1 MDTKALINETLKYL
15 EKDANG
21 NPKYRF
27 EVYNTGAT
35 NYVNEKVRAITGISL
50 GENIEEDR
58 IPVSVYTVG
67 DLFGTL
73 SDTGTDI
80 IENIDALPGTLD
92 NIKVSLKMFGFS
104 ALDSTI
110 DIIKAAVIPIET
122 LQTINEVYRVAR
134 PLVEKV
140 VDIASIMFRYENAS
154 KVIQDVLQYLGRVAV
169 SAAKNYLEKL
179 FNILM
184 DMPVFAI
191 YENSDAVNLSGAY
204 STLSEA
210 ANSLIDGMAQ
220 GAFKE
225 ITKYANLANIKTF
238 EPKYN
243 EIGISVPNDIIDIF
257 SDVSTRKI
265 YIASEHKI
273 YTVDSDYNAEQI
285 LETEDSIQNVF
296 CFKNSI
302 YYITGSTVK
311 KISGVSTVTV
321 LSISG
326 STLSV
331 INSNPV
337 FIYSSSD
344 ASLYKPN
351 EQTAFLPIG
360 NVQFH
365 TYDAENNVV
374 YFIIKEG
381 SDFKRLK
388 MTQDKDE
395 NYQVETSGPLSS
407 TPYGMA
413 YFDGSLY
420 IVLKDDS
427 GKYYMSKMV
436 AGLSFNPTDYTIT
449 GHEPSNDRVIWCDG
463 SYATDGNSIYSV
475 SNEAIAYQAQ
485 TSENIN
491 CITKRNYNKIDYYV
505 CSGGLNLYITK
516 IGPSLLWN
524 TKRLNLT
531 TEEKNGDH
539 DSVPDNVGGIT
550 WFSNAYGDFL
560 LVNSQNHIYV
570 YNNMSEIFDIVDPN
584 AETPIKYKEFK
595 SFNDWFTIE
604 ETPIQ
609 SVDYAS
615 KLDLKD
621 GCIVTAVR
629 VINKQIYIALY
640 SPNYMFGSS
649 VPKCGIY
656 KACVTGSDGS
666 ITIDYDHPA
675 AFSNTKLKIYS
686 FDYIN
691 KCWYYTDGSN
701 LYNATFASVVSLEL
715 EKSSDRAICI
725 TTIDGKI
732 AIHTS
737 KAILTEKSTETFTDI
752 KSIVKYSSE
761 TLPQVASTRN
771 TLLYSDGNCVY
782 NIINNGDDGIDADLF
797 QICYHNSPLP
807 FKLVQ
812 SCDAVFIVS
821 KNTIKK
827 IPLYSSLTSSNY
839 GCGYYSDTTLNKWYG
854 AAPYY
859 FASNVLNERK
869 NSEQRNI
876 FLLNFREN
884 FKVELTKLL
893 KNIPDAFV
901 KYTQESLTKQLK
913 KLGVEIEG
921 DDGQIIDLIIDSVSS
936 TTANSM
942 GMYIQNKFLE
952 KLGDDETYEIFA
964 TQVYNA
970 CVSDVTNNMTK
981 DFYDIFEELYNSII
995 IEAIMEKN
1003 LGKSG
1008 LSNALLRYYQNH
1020 KAEWAKSM
1028 TDLIDVDVVAQELYE
1043 IPLNTKYDVQLNTYR
1058 FDYENDTYKYEY
1070 IASPSAKFLKSNI
1083 LSGYLH
1089 EGKFYSD
1096 KEYTTELD
1104 PRVKVDDNYFDKENN
1119 ILCYGDGNG
1128 NYYTYKLQDYVLT
1141 SDTEVDT
1148 SKDYYAKTGDNQ
1160 YVYSLTED
1168 ETPKNNKP
1176 YFENKYSLSIDKTEV
1191 EGKTYYRKSGGDYN
1205 YTLQTDDI
1213 LPNDRNYFV
1222 KSEYALTSDIE
1233 IDETKTYYFKGY
1245 SPASGDVISGVQYY
1259 ELGYIETQDT
1269 KVDSNKNYYEYVD
1282 LSEFIGETSY
1292 KYDPASTDT
1301 KYSINYV
1308 KVEGE
1313 SLDLT
1318 ETYYTL
1324 NADGTYTIAYDV
1336 NEQYGPY
1343 YKVNGFTQDDNGG
1356 YIKYTVKKG
1365 DSTYSIVTNPI
1376 ANDLPTYYELT
1387 YIPVTGIEKTD
1398 GKYIIKYFE
1407 VKTPQ
1412 TNNLDEYYEKQD
1424 SSYTIAEDLTYIYN
1438 SDGTIAG
1445 VKRDRELYA
1454 MSYAEEEYIEVQ
1466 NPSFPVKNGY
1476 YEKDVYEQIIPGTS
1490 DNPKKDGLFERTL
1503 NSIIFTKVETPVKS
1517 ELPAYYEY
1525 DYSYSTVYDDGK
1537 VYIDLAAVSFPG
1549 EFDTEDKNWHNDF
1562 YFAALDAGERVTSE
1576 DLETA
1581 KTQAIT
1587 ELNALPYI
1595 VTPSDVWQM
1604 LITKAVSEYYI
1615 PIQGDQFRQIVL
1627 DSNMYPIQW
1636 NELPDEIDHNSFDY
1650 ALTALLYAIKQRLLT
1665 NITTLVDGGKVKCY
1679 SCIDASTV
1687 IQKMI
1692 NRNGVIWNNQIRMAK
1707 ARVSKATTVAEIK
1720 EVFSM
1725 VHAED
1730 DSRYMLKNLLDKQSR
1745 LYSNYIDQIIEAQ
1758 VINDND
1764 TEVVM

>member
-27 EVYNTGAT
+27 EVYNTGAS
-35 NYVNEKVRAITGISL
+35 NYIKDQARALLNADLGANES
-50 GENIEEDR
+50 EDK

-73 SDTGTDI
+73 SETGTDI
-80 IENIDALPGTLD
+80 IEDISALPGTLD
-92 NIKVSLKMFGFS
+92 NIKVSLKMFGFNTIS
-104 ALDSTI
+104 STI

-140 VDIASIMFRYENAS
+140 VDVASIMFRFENAA
-154 KVIQDVLQYLGRVAV
+154 KVAQDVLQYLGRIAV

-191 YENSDAVNLSGAY
+191 YENDDAVNLSGAY

-210 ANSLIDGMAQ
+210 ANGLIDGMAQ

-225 ITKYANLANIKTF
+225 IMKYANFSDTRTY

-243 EIGISVPNDIIDIF
+243 EIGVSVPDDIVDIF
-257 SDVSTRKI
+257 SDVNTRKI
-265 YIASEHKI
+265 YVATEHKI
-273 YTVDSDYNAEQI
+273 YTVESDYSAKQI
-285 LETEDSIQNVF
+285 FETEDSIQNVF
-296 CFKNSI
+296 YFENYV

-311 KISGVSTVTV
+311 KVSGNSVTTA

-326 STLSV
+326 STLSI
-331 INSNPV
+331 INSSPV

-344 ASLYKPN
+344 KSLYKPN

-360 NVQFH
+360 DVQFH
-365 TYDAENNVV
+365 TYDAENNVT
-374 YFIIKEG
+374 YFITKEG

-388 MTQDKDE
+388 MTQDKDG
-395 NYQVETSGPLSS
+395 NYQIETFGPLSNI
-407 TPYGMA
+407 PYGIA

-436 AGLSFNPTDYTIT
+436 AGLSFDYTEYT
-449 GHEPSNDRVIWCDG
+449 VEGQSPSNGLFVWSGD
-463 SYATDGNSIYSV
+463 SFTTDGNGIYAGP
-475 SNEAIAYQAQ
+475 NGTMKYQTQA
-485 TSENIN
+485 SENIN
-491 CITKRNYNKIDYYV
+491 CVTKRNYNGNNYYV
-505 CSGGLNLYITK
+505 CSGGLNLYVTK
-516 IGPSLLWN
+516 IGSSYLWN

-531 TEEKNGDH
+531 TTLKEDEH
-539 DSVPDNVGGIT
+539 ESIPDNVCGIT
-550 WFSNAYGDFL
+550 WFSNAYGNFL

-570 YNNMSEIFDIVDPN
+570 YNNMSDIFDVVDPA

-595 SFNDWFTIE
+595 SFSSWFTQSD
-604 ETPIQ
+604 TLIQ
-609 SVDYAS
+609 DVDYS
-615 KLDLKD
+615 YKFDLKD
-621 GCIVTAVR
+621 SCVVTAIR
-629 VINKQIYIALY
+629 VINGQLYIALY
-640 SPNYMFGSS
+640 SPNYMSGSS
-649 VPKCGIY
+649 VPKCGVY
-656 KACVTGSDGS
+656 KASINNSSGR
-666 ITIDYDHPA
+666 ITIDYDHPVA
-675 AFSNTKLKIYS
+675 CSNIKVKIYS

-691 KCWYYTDGSN
+691 KCWYYTDGSS
-701 LYNATFASVVSLEL
+701 LYNATFASMVDLEL
-715 EKSSDRAICI
+715 EEKSDRAIYI
-725 TTIDGKI
+725 TTIDGKVVI
-732 AIHTS
+732 YTA
-737 KAILTEKSTETFTDI
+737 KAILTETSTETFTDI
-752 KSIVKYSSE
+752 KSLVKYSSE

-782 NIINNGDDGIDADLF
+782 NMINNGEDDISADLF
-797 QICYHNSPLP
+797 QICYHDSPLQ
-807 FKLVQ
+807 FRLIQ

-839 GCGYYSDTTLNKWYG
+839 GCGYYSDTTLNRWYG

-921 DDGQIIDLIIDSVSS
+921 DDGQIVDLIIDSVSS

-952 KLGDDETYEIFA
+952 KIGDDETYETFA

-970 CVSDVTNNMTK
+970 CVSDLTNNMTK
-981 DFYDIFEELYNSII
+981 DFYDIFEEFYNSII
-995 IEAIMEKN
+995 TEAIMEKN

-1008 LSNALLRYYQNH
+1008 LSNSLLRYYQNH
-1020 KAEWAKSM
+1020 KSEWAKSM

-1070 IASPSAKFLKSNI
+1070 IANPSAKFLKNNI

-1104 PRVKVDDNYFDKENN
+1104 PRTKVDNDYLDAENN
-1119 ILCYGDGNG
+1119 VICYGDGNG
-1128 NYYTYKLQDYVLT
+1128 NFYTYKLQDYILTSDTEIDTSKDYYVKSGDDQYIYSLTEDTVPQENKPYFKNNYSLSTDEEAETGKTYYRKIGGEYDYELQTASILDTDKNYFVKNEYALT
-1141 SDTEVDT
+1141 SDTEVD
-1148 SKDYYAKTGDNQ
+1148 
-1160 YVYSLTED
+1160 
-1168 ETPKNNKP
+1168 
-1176 YFENKYSLSIDKTEV
+1176 
-1191 EGKTYYRKSGGDYN
+1191 
-1205 YTLQTDDI
+1205 
-1213 LPNDRNYFV
+1213 
-1222 KSEYALTSDIE
+1222 
-1233 IDETKTYYFKGY
+1233 ETKTYYTQGY
-1245 SPASGDVISGVQYY
+1245 APASGDVVSGVQYY
-1259 ELGYIETQDT
+1259 ELSYVETQDT
-1269 KVDSNKNYYEYVD
+1269 KVDSNKNYYEYLD
-1282 LSEFIGETSY
+1282 LSGFVGETSY
-1292 KYDPASTDT
+1292 KYAPSSTET
-1301 KYSINYV
+1301 KYSLNYV
-1308 KVEGE
+1308 LVDSG
-1313 SLDLT
+1313 SLDLS

-1324 NADGTYTIAYDV
+1324 KDRIYTIAYEV

-1343 YKVNGFTQDDNGG
+1343 YKVDGFVQNDAGD
-1356 YIKYTVKKG
+1356 YIQYIVQEG
-1365 DSTYSIVTNPI
+1365 DSTYTLVANPT
-1376 ANDLPTYYELT
+1376 ANNLPTYYELF
-1387 YIPVTGIEKTD
+1387 YAPVTEIEKTD
-1398 GKYIIKYFE
+1398 GKYVLEFSAVE
-1407 VKTPQ
+1407 DP
-1412 TNNLDEYYEKQD
+1412 NSFDLESYYEKD
-1424 SSYTIAEDLTYIYN
+1424 GSYIAASDLTYIYDN
-1438 SDGTIAG
+1438 EGKIEG
-1445 VKRDRELYA
+1445 IKRDRELYA
-1454 MSYAEEEYIEVQ
+1454 MSYLEEEYIDVQ
-1466 NPSFPVKNGY
+1466 NPSSPVKNGY
-1476 YEKDVYEQIIPGTS
+1476 YEKNIYEQIISESS
-1490 DNPKKDGLFERTL
+1490 DNPKEDGLFERIL

-1517 ELPAYYEY
+1517 KLPTYYEY

-1562 YFAALDAGERVTSE
+1562 YFSVLEAGERVTSE

-1581 KTQAIT
+1581 RTQAIT

-1665 NITTLVDGGKVKCY
+1665 NITILVDGGKVKCY

-1707 ARVSKATTVAEIK
+1707 SRVSKATTVAEIK
-1720 EVFSM
+1720 EAFSM

-1730 DSRYMLKNLLDKQSR
+1730 GSRYMLKNLLDKQSR